1 MLKQARQTQ
10 RIVMVDDEPDFLTIA
25 RTWLEPKY
33 ELVSY
38 TDGTDLLP
46 HLAAHEPDLL
56 ILDVR
61 LPGLDGFKLCRRI
74 RADKRFTS
82 LPIMFLTASHSD
94 LDFFRNLEVGGTSYL
109 TKPVSRKELLAR
121 VKELLEPAKTA

>member
-1 MLKQARQTQ
+1 MLKQAKRTH

-25 RTWLEPKY
+25 ETWLEPKY
-33 ELVSY
+33 DLVSF
-38 TDGTDLLP
+38 TDGADLMSQLSA
-46 HLAAHEPDLL
+46 LEPDLL

-74 RADKRFTS
+74 RADRRFQS
-82 LPIMFLTASHSD
+82 LPILFLTASHSD
-94 LDFFRNLEVGGTSYL
+94 IDFFRNLEVGGTSYL

-121 VKELLEPAKTA
+121 IKELLEPEP

>member
-1 MLKQARQTQ
+1 MLKQAKQTQ
-10 RIVMVDDEPDFLTIA
+10 LIVIVDDEPDFLTIA
-25 RTWLEPKY
+25 ETWLAPKY
-33 ELVSY
+33 ELVSFC
-38 TDGTDLLP
+38 DGSDLLS
-46 HLAAHEPDLL
+46 HLDTLEPDLL

-74 RADKRFTS
+74 RADRRFQG
-82 LPIMFLTASHSD
+82 LPILFLTASHSD

-121 VKELLEPAKTA
+121 VKEMLEAV

>member
-1 MLKQARQTQ
+1 MVKQPRQTQ

-33 ELVSY
+33 ETISL
-38 TDGTDLLP
+38 TDGHDLLNQ
-46 HLAAHEPDLL
+46 LEAHEPDLL

-74 RADKRFTS
+74 RADRRFQS
-82 LPIMFLTASHSD
+82 LPVLFLTASHSD

-121 VKELLEPAKTA
+121 VQELLEPAKAA

>member
-1 MLKQARQTQ
+1 MLKQAKQTL

-25 RTWLEPKY
+25 RTWLEPKF
-33 ELVSY
+33 EWVSF
-38 TDGTDLLP
+38 TDGADLLS

-74 RADKRFTS
+74 RGDQRFKS
-82 LPIMFLTASHSD
+82 LPILFLTASHSD

-109 TKPVSRKELLAR
+109 TKPVSRRELVAR
-121 VKELLEPAKTA
+121 VKELLAPVA

>member
-1 MLKQARQTQ
+1 MLKQAKQTQ

-25 RTWLEPKY
+25 QTWLEPKY
-33 ELVSY
+33 ELVSF
-38 TDGTDLLP
+38 TDGQDLLS
-46 HLAAHEPDLL
+46 HLNALEPDLL

-74 RADKRFTS
+74 RGDRRFQS
-82 LPIMFLTASHSD
+82 LPILFLTASHSD

-121 VKELLEPAKTA
+121 IKELLEPGV

>member
-1 MLKQARQTQ
+1 MLKQAKATH

-25 RTWLEPKY
+25 ETWLEPKY
-33 ELVSY
+33 DLVSF
-38 TDGTDLLP
+38 TDGADLLSQ
-46 HLAAHEPDLL
+46 LSALEPDLL

-74 RADKRFTS
+74 RADNRFAS
-82 LPIMFLTASHSD
+82 LPILFLTASHSD
-94 LDFFRNLEVGGTSYL
+94 IDFFRNLEVGGTSYL

-121 VKELLEPAKTA
+121 VKELLEPA